1 MQTPLSDARRCVR
14 AVLVGRDA
22 RDDAAERAA
31 TRGVDL
37 EPLDDVTLSG
47 LPVHQADRRA
57 ELALLLD
64 EAREGLRLAVDAL
77 QARLFDPAEVALATV
92 FAAAIRAA
100 WARLQ
105 ADDGDASARA
115 WWLAR
120 AADADARHDAA
131 LTHLES
137 GTRAAPD
144 AAWALGELRTW
155 RHRVAVARARLE
167 GALDFA
173 ALGLGDEA
181 AWRAA
186 GLSADAAGAWDA
198 WGFEPTE
205 TVAWRC
211 ACLHDPDEAAAWC
224 AAGFA
229 AVDAVAWRDAGFEP
243 AAARAWRRAG
253 FDWILAQAARA
264 RDPAAR
270 PDGCVEG
277 VLLLWLRR
285 GTVDFDALRGDGVAA
300 ATHAVLGRYDARDRT
315 AAVHALGRLADQLGR
330 AAGPGAASRLEAAL
344 QVLGALPVSAPRLTA
359 RLRLARGAEGDA
371 AAALAAVEGLPDVRA
386 TLLRA
391 RAHLQRAEAGEPG
404 AVLAAHGE
412 ARAAERGAERD
423 GDPISW
429 AEARACVGLAAA
441 RRAEQGAAAAGR
453 EATQALR
460 DAVRTLRRDRSPR
473 LWAEARRVLGG
484 MLVRGVGAGR
494 AQRLDEAVTLLS
506 GALEVLSSTDT
517 PRAWALAHLDLGRA
531 VHDLPTAH
539 RAESLGQAVAHYKA
553 ARRAL
558 GSAGDE
564 AREQV
569 DSRLAA
575 AEAELAAG

>member
-37 EPLDDVTLSG
+37 EPLADVTLSG

-57 ELALLLD
+57 ELAVLLD

-92 FAAAIRAA
+92 FAAAVRAA

-105 ADDGDASARA
+105 ADDGDAAARS

-120 AADADARHDAA
+120 AAEADARHDAA

-144 AAWALGELRTW
+144 PAWASGELRTW
-155 RHRVAVARARLE
+155 RHRVQVARARLD
-167 GALDFA
+167 GPIDFA
-173 ALGLGDEA
+173 ALGLGDDA

-211 ACLHDPDEAAAWC
+211 ACLHDPDEAAAWR

-229 AVDAVAWRDAGFEP
+229 AVDAVAWRDAGITP
-243 AAARAWRRAG
+243 TAARAWRRAG
-253 FDWILAQAARA
+253 FDLPLVQATRA
-264 RDPAAR
+264 RDPEAR
-270 PDGCVEG
+270 PDDCVEG
-277 VLLLWLRR
+277 ALLTWLRR
-285 GTVDFDALRGDGVAA
+285 GSVNLDVVRGEGVAP
-300 ATHAVLGRYDARDRT
+300 ATRAVLGRFDARGRT

-330 AAGPGAASRLEAAL
+330 AAGPGAAARLAAAL
-344 QVLGALPVSAPRLTA
+344 DLLGALPVSAPRLTA
-359 RLRLARGAEGDA
+359 RLRLARGEAGDA
-371 AAALAAVEGLPDVRA
+371 AAALDAVAGLDDVRA

-391 RAHLQRAEAGEPG
+391 RAHLQRADAGEAGRCWRPTPRPG
-404 AVLAAHGE
+404 RPSGAPSTTAIPPAGPRP
-412 ARAAERGAERD
+412 ARASVWPPRSGASRASPPRPTRPRRPC
-423 GDPISW
+423 GTRCGRCAAISRRACGPRRVGCW
-429 AEARACVGLAAA
+429 AGCWCAARAPAA
-441 RRAEQGAAAAGR
+441 
-453 EATQALR
+453 
-460 DAVRTLRRDRSPR
+460 PR
-473 LWAEARRVLGG
+473 G
-484 MLVRGVGAGR
+484 
-494 AQRLDEAVTLLS
+494 
-506 GALEVLSSTDT
+506 
-517 PRAWALAHLDLGRA
+517 
-531 VHDLPTAH
+531 
-539 RAESLGQAVAHYKA
+539 
-553 ARRAL
+553 
-558 GSAGDE
+558 
-564 AREQV
+564 
-569 DSRLAA
+569 
-575 AEAELAAG
+575 

>member
-47 LPVHQADRRA
+47 LPDHQADRRA
-57 ELALLLD
+57 ELAVLLD
-64 EAREGLRLAVDAL
+64 EARDGLRLAVDAL
-77 QARLFDPAEVALATV
+77 QARLYDPAEIALATV
-92 FAAAIRAA
+92 FAAATRAA

-105 ADDGDASARA
+105 ADDGDADARA

-120 AADADARHDAA
+120 AAEADARHDAA
-131 LTHLES
+131 LAHLES

-155 RHRVAVARARLE
+155 RHRAAVARARLE
-167 GALDFA
+167 GAVDFA
-173 ALGLGDEA
+173 ALGLGAEA
-181 AWRAA
+181 AWRSA

-211 ACLHDPDEAAAWC
+211 ACLHDPDAAAAWR
-224 AAGFA
+224 AAGFG
-229 AVDAVAWRDAGFEP
+229 AVDAVAWREAGFEA

-253 FDWILAQAARA
+253 FDLPLAQATRA
-264 RDPAAR
+264 RDPGAQ

-277 VLLLWLRR
+277 ALLLWLRR
-285 GTVDFDALRGDGVAA
+285 GTVDFDAVVGDDVAA
-300 ATHAVLGRYDARDRT
+300 AARAVLARYDARGRT
-315 AAVHALGRLADQLGR
+315 AVVHALGRLAEQLGR
-330 AAGPGAASRLEAAL
+330 ATGPGARARLEAAMAL
-344 QVLGALPVSAPRLTA
+344 VGALPVNAPRLTA

-371 AAALAAVEGLPDVRA
+371 AAALAAVEGLSDVRA

-391 RAHLQRAEAGEPG
+391 RAHLLRADAGEAG
-404 AVLAAHGE
+404 AVLAAHAE

-423 GDPISW
+423 GDPVSW

-441 RRAEQGAAAAGR
+441 RRAEQGAASAGH
-453 EATQALR
+453 EARQALR
-460 DAVRTLRRDRSPR
+460 DAIRTLRQDHAPR
-473 LWAEARRVLGG
+473 LWGEVRRVLGG
-484 MLVRGVGAGR
+484 LLVRGGGAGR
-494 AQRLDEAVTLLS
+494 AERLGEAVTLLS
-506 GALEVLSSTDT
+506 AALEVLSSTDT
-517 PRAWALAHLDLGRA
+517 PRAWALAHLDLGQA

-553 ARRAL
+553 ARRGL
-558 GSAGDE
+558 RSAGDE